1 MGYYFPSLEIDVVC
15 FRGFGGVRVSD
26 RGVYVDFHAACLG
39 WWWWWWWRLMVV
51 MMMMMV

>member
-26 RGVYVDFHAACLG
+26 RGVYVDFHAAFFG
-39 WWWWWWWRLMVV
+39 GGGGGGGGGG
-51 MMMMMV
+51 